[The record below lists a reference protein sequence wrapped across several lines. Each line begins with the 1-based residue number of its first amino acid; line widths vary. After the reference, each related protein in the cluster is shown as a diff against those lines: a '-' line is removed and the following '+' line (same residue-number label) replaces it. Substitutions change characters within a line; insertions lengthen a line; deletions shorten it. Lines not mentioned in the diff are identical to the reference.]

1 MTKFSAP
8 QQNQLAQIGAF
19 LRDHRAKQEKSL
31 EDIAMRTYIRPQLLN
46 GIETGDP
53 DLLPEPIF
61 VQGFIR
67 RYAEA
72 LGLNGTELAQQFT
85 VSSIPSTPRPSRQP
99 EPINSSTTRLSRA
112 GDAPPPTSRTPAETP
127 IFRPESVSP
136 PAAEPTAVTPPTA
149 EPAAAEIENHTVI
162 AEATPEPTLPVI
174 AEDSGPQEEAQ
185 INQGDHEQS
194 ESGFAQGL
202 NGDTATAI
210 DDTDLELA
218 SPFNP
223 PLDETTLTPLD
234 SRASAD
240 TISQSD
246 VRAAETQ
253 PPEESVASPE
263 VSFESKVAAFD
274 QANLAQ
280 SNQETPDLAPP
291 VESVSSSEISPETQ
305 AASSVSEE
313 SADSTPELDI
323 SSTQEN
329 DLDSHSL
336 DHSLDDSLGEDG
348 LSATPPPAM
357 PIAAAP
363 VSHSTLPVGVEL
375 PASTEHQATD
385 THNLKP
391 FVIGGLLAALLTAG
405 MVVFAGMLRG
415 GGDRQPEIA
424 TSPNAAEQSAD
435 APNAEASSSD
445 PVGSIEPAPATP
457 PPASTA
463 PVYVE
468 ATATGEAWVSIIAD
482 GNPIFE
488 GTLNAGDTQL
498 WEAQKNISV
507 YSGNAGALEL
517 AANGEEAEV
526 MGAPGQPQEKIF
538 P

>member
-136 PAAEPTAVTPPTA
+136 AVAGAAAAA

-162 AEATPEPTLPVI
+162 AEAIPEPTLPAI
-174 AEDSGPQEEAQ
+174 AEDSGPNEEDQ

-194 ESGFAQGL
+194 ESGFAHGL

-210 DDTDLELA
+210 NDTDLELTSA
-218 SPFNP
+218 FNP

-234 SRASAD
+234 STASAD

-246 VRAAETQ
+246 IRAAETQ
-253 PPEESVASPE
+253 PLEESVESPE
-263 VSFESKVAAFD
+263 ASFESKVAAFD

-280 SNQETPDLAPP
+280 SNQETPHLAPP

-348 LSATPPPAM
+348 LSETPTPAP

-435 APNAEASSSD
+435 APNAEASSSA

-457 PPASTA
+457 PPVSTA

-468 ATATGEAWVSIIAD
+468 ATATDEAWVSIIAD

-526 MGAPGQPQEKIF
+526 MGVPGQPQEKIF